1 MTNVTFKNVKTS
13 IEISETDL
21 HILFRAMKDYKNK
34 VKVVAD
40 EFPVHYVNV
49 DTMLDMGFETQV
61 RKKYHSK
68 PIVATPSQKWMSTAA
83 KKNWFVHF
91 SSTIVH

>member
-21 HILFRAMKDYKNK
+21 HILLRAMKDYKNK

-49 DTMLDMGFETQV
+49 DTMLDKLNDAKSRIITNV
-61 RKKYHSK
+61 AND
-68 PIVATPSQKWMSTAA
+68 IVE
-83 KKNWFVHF
+83 
-91 SSTIVH
+91 